1 MSRGLVFLSVL
12 SAVADRDLVPQRMW
26 LDRLAFMI
34 PGPAA
39 TRWLL
44 LADAA
49 CLVAL
54 GAGMRA
60 PMVAVPAALA
70 VGFVLLNALG
80 IALTDFYLGLSVF
93 HLVVG
98 ITTILCARRGRW
110 LGGIVLGLAVLF
122 GVLT

>member
-1 MSRGLVFLSVL
+1 MSRGLVVL
-12 SAVADRDLVPQRMW
+12 FAADRDLVPQRMW
-26 LDRLAFMI
+26 LDRLALMI

-54 GAGMRA
+54 GAGMRR
-60 PMVAVPAALA
+60 PVVAVPAALA
-70 VGFVLLNALG
+70 AGFVVLNALG
-80 IALTDFYLGLSVF
+80 MALTDFYLGLSVF

-98 ITTILCARRGRW
+98 ITTILCGRRGRW
-110 LGGIVLGLAVLF
+110 LGGVLLGLAILL

>member
-1 MSRGLVFLSVL
+1 MSRGLVFLSL
-12 SAVADRDLVPQRMW
+12 AADLHLVPQRMW
-26 LDRLAFMI
+26 LDRLALMI

-60 PMVAVPAALA
+60 PVVAVPAALA
-70 VGFVLLNALG
+70 VGFVVLNALG
-80 IALTDFYLGLSVF
+80 MAVTDFYLGLSVF

-98 ITTILCARRGRW
+98 ITTILCGRRGRW
-110 LGGIVLGLAVLF
+110 LGGVVLGLAVLF

>member
-1 MSRGLVFLSVL
+1 MSRELLLLSL
-12 SAVADRDLVPQRMW
+12 AADPHLVPQRMW
-26 LDRLAFMI
+26 LDRLALVI

-44 LADAA
+44 LTDAA

-54 GAGMRA
+54 GACRRA
-60 PMVAVPAALA
+60 PWVAVPAALA
-70 VGFVLLNALG
+70 VGFVVLNALG
-80 IALTDFYLGLSVF
+80 MVVTDFYLGLSVF

-98 ITTILCARRGRW
+98 ITTICCGRRGRW
-110 LGGIVLGLAVLF
+110 LGGVVIGLALVL

>member
-1 MSRGLVFLSVL
+1 MSRGLVFLSR
-12 SAVADRDLVPQRMW
+12 AADLHLVPQRMG
-26 LDRLAFMI
+26 LDRLALMI

-60 PMVAVPAALA
+60 PVVAVPAALA
-70 VGFVLLNALG
+70 VGFVVLNALG
-80 IALTDFYLGLSVF
+80 MAVTDFYLGLSVF

-98 ITTILCARRGRW
+98 ITTILCGRRGRW
-110 LGGIVLGLAVLF
+110 LGGVVLGLAVLF

>member
-1 MSRGLVFLSVL
+1 
-12 SAVADRDLVPQRMW
+12 
-26 LDRLAFMI
+26 MI

-54 GAGMRA
+54 GAGTPA
-60 PMVAVPAALA
+60 PMVAVPAVLA
-70 VGFVLLNALG
+70 IGFVLLNALG
-80 IALTDFYLGLSVF
+80 MALTDFYLGLSVF

-98 ITTILCARRGRW
+98 ITTILLARRGRW
-110 LGGIVLGLAVLF
+110 LGGVVLGLAVLF

>member
-1 MSRGLVFLSVL
+1 MSRGLVFLSL
-12 SAVADRDLVPQRMW
+12 AADLHLVPQRMW
-26 LDRLAFMI
+26 LDRLALMI

-60 PMVAVPAALA
+60 PVVAVPAALA
-70 VGFVLLNALG
+70 VGFVVLNALG
-80 IALTDFYLGLSVF
+80 MAVTDFYLGLSVF

-98 ITTILCARRGRW
+98 ITTILCGRRGRW
-110 LGGIVLGLAVLF
+110 LGGVVLGLAVLF
-122 GVLT
+122 CVLT

>member
-1 MSRGLVFLSVL
+1 MSRGFVFLSL
-12 SAVADRDLVPQRMW
+12 AADRDLIPQRMW
-26 LDRLAFMI
+26 LDRLALLI

-49 CLVAL
+49 CLVTL

-60 PMVAVPAALA
+60 PVVAVPAALA
-70 VGFVLLNALG
+70 VGFVALNALG
-80 IALTDFYLGLSVF
+80 MALTDFYLGLSVF
-93 HLVVG
+93 HLVIGV
-98 ITTILCARRGRW
+98 TTLLCGRRGRW
-110 LGGIVLGLAVLF
+110 LGGVVLGLAVLF

>member
-1 MSRGLVFLSVL
+1 MSRGLVFLSL
-12 SAVADRDLVPQRMW
+12 AADLHLVPQRMW
-26 LDRLAFMI
+26 LDRLALMI

-60 PMVAVPAALA
+60 PVVAVPAALA
-70 VGFVLLNALG
+70 VGFVVLNALG
-80 IALTDFYLGLSVF
+80 MAVTDFYLGPSVF
-93 HLVVG
+93 HPAGGLN
-98 ITTILCARRGRW
+98 TTLFGRRGAW
-110 LGGIVLGLAVLF
+110 PGGCCPGPRSAS
-122 GVLT
+122 

>member
-1 MSRGLVFLSVL
+1 MSRGLVVL
-12 SAVADRDLVPQRMW
+12 FAADRDLVPQRMW
-26 LDRLAFMI
+26 LDRLALMI

-44 LADAA
+44 LADAV

-54 GAGMRA
+54 GAGMRL
-60 PMVAVPAALA
+60 PVVAVPAALV
-70 VGFVLLNALG
+70 VGFVVLNALG
-80 IALTDFYLGLSVF
+80 MVLTDFYLGLSVF

-98 ITTILCARRGRW
+98 IITILHGRRARW
-110 LGGIVLGLAVLF
+110 LGGVVLGLAVLL